1 MENTN
6 YIFLYILLQPKAE
19 GEKVIFLSTCQYLV
33 KQWEVPQRYF
43 CVIKS
48 NQKVLLNERLAL
60 TQESGNVEYI

>member
-1 MENTN
+1 M
-6 YIFLYILLQPKAE
+6 
-19 GEKVIFLSTCQYLV
+19 IFLSTCQYLV

-60 TQESGNVEYI
+60 TQEKRERRIYLECGGVSRAWNRVSTMLRNQ